1 MNDLN
6 PDPPARPASIG
17 GPQPVLIENA
27 RLLDPSNGLDGLGHI
42 LLQGGRIA
50 ACDLGPLPGEPPSD
64 CDRINAKGLAVL
76 PGLIDSHV
84 RIGEPGAAHRET
96 FASVGAAA
104 LAGGVTSVI
113 ALPDT
118 DPVIDAPAMVD
129 YVRSRASA
137 STDVR
142 IYTAA
147 ALTKGLAGR
156 EMSEIGLL
164 KEAGCC
170 ALYHGPYAMQNP
182 VVMKRSLTYAKDF
195 GSPVIC
201 DTQDEALGTG
211 AMNSGLNATR
221 LGVSGSPVE
230 AEIIPL
236 ERDMRLVAMTGA
248 RYHAAQISTAGA
260 LDVIRRAKAQGLPV
274 TAGAS
279 INNLTLNETDVGDY
293 RTFMRLLPPL
303 RTEDDRL
310 AMVEGLSDGTIDVLH
325 SAHNPQDVDVK
336 RHPFSQAGHGAIGIE
351 TLLAAALRLHHNG
364 TAPLNRI
371 VEALTAG
378 PAKLFGLNAGTL
390 GVGMPADCILV
401 DLDAPFVVDPEVLH
415 SLSKNTTL
423 EGARLEGQVIQSF
436 VAGKA
441 SWHAKLGG

>member
-1 MNDLN
+1 MSTANSTIG
-6 PDPPARPASIG
+6 PRPI
-17 GPQPVLIENA
+17 LIENA
-27 RLLDPSNGLDGLGHI
+27 RIVDPSAGTNGIGH
-42 LLQGGRIA
+42 LLLSGGSIVASGIA
-50 ACDLGPLPGEPPSD
+50 PLPGDAPAGCET
-64 CDRINAKGLAVL
+64 INAQGLAVL

-84 RIGEPGAAHRET
+84 RVGEPGAAHRET

-104 LAGGVTSVI
+104 LAGGVTSI
-113 ALPDT
+113 IMLPDT

-129 YVRSRASA
+129 YVSSRASA
-137 STDVR
+137 STNAR

-164 KEAGCC
+164 REAGCR
-170 ALYHGPYAMQNP
+170 ALYHGPYSMQDP
-182 VVMKRSLTYAKDF
+182 VVLKRALTYAKDF

-201 DTQDEALGTG
+201 DTQDEALGAG

-221 LGVSGSPVE
+221 LGVSGSPAE

-310 AMVEGLSDGTIDVLH
+310 AMVEGLADGTIDVLH
-325 SAHNPQDVDVK
+325 SAHDPQDVDVK

-351 TLLAAALRLHHNG
+351 TLLAAALRMHHNE
-364 TAPLNRI
+364 TAPLAR
-371 VEALTAG
+371 VVAALTAG
-378 PAKLFGLNAGTL
+378 PAKLFGLETGTL
-390 GVGMPADCILV
+390 AVGAPADCILV
-401 DLDAPFVVDPEVLH
+401 DLDAPFVVDPDELK
-415 SLSKNTTL
+415 SLSKNTPF
-423 EGARLEGQVIQSF
+423 EGSRLEGRVVETF
-436 VAGKA
+436 V
-441 SWHAKLGG
+441 GGRRQIADGTQG

>member
-1 MNDLN
+1 MSDENTA
-6 PDPPARPASIG
+6 PAATIG
-17 GPQPVLIENA
+17 GPKPVLLENA
-27 RLLDPSNGLDGLGHI
+27 RILDPARNMDGVGHV
-42 LLQGGRIA
+42 LMQGGKIA
-50 ACDLGPLPGEPPSD
+50 ACDLGPLPGAAPAGCQTVD
-64 CDRINAKGLAVL
+64 ARGKAVM

-84 RIGEPGAAHRET
+84 RVGEPGAAHRET
-96 FASVGAAA
+96 FASLGSAA
-104 LAGGVTSVI
+104 LAGGVTSI
-113 ALPDT
+113 IMLPDT

-129 YVRSRASA
+129 YVGSRASQ
-137 STDVR
+137 STLAR

-156 EMSEIGLL
+156 EMAEIGLL
-164 KEAGCC
+164 QEAGCVG
-170 ALYHGPYAMQNP
+170 LYHGPYAMADP
-182 VVMKRSLTYAKDF
+182 VVLKRSLTYAHDF
-195 GSPVIC
+195 DAPVIC
-201 DTQDEALGTG
+201 DTQDEALGSG

-279 INNLTLNETDVGDY
+279 IHHLTLNETDVGDY

-310 AMVEGLSDGTIDVLH
+310 AMVEGLADGTIDVLH
-325 SAHNPQDVDVK
+325 SAHDPQDVDVK

-351 TLLAAALRLHHNG
+351 TLLAAALRMHHNE
-364 TAPLNRI
+364 TAQLNRI
-371 VEALTAG
+371 IKALTAN
-378 PAKLFGLNAGTL
+378 PASLFGLNAGTL
-390 GVGMPADCILV
+390 EPGSPADCALV
-401 DLDAPFVVDPEVLH
+401 DLEAPFVVDTDELH
-415 SLSKNTTL
+415 SLSKNTAF
-423 EGARLEGQVIQSF
+423 EGARFEGRVMQTF
-436 VAGKA
+436 VAGRQTIA
-441 SWHAKLGG
+441 